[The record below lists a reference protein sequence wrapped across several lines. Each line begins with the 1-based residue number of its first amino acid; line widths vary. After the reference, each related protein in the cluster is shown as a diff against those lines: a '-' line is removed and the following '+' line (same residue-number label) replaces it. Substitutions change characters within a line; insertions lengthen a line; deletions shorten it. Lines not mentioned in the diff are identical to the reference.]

1 MDAAD
6 IAHEDIVDEYPD
18 IIVSREVEHHVVSGV
33 RLATGRLHETRR
45 HRQAEVVVDGLAVV
59 VARITGVV
67 CRDAVLDEPIV
78 FLFEHLVCRVEREEL
93 TLVRRSAHIV
103 NAPGVIDVEGI
114 LVSVVGC
121 VVLGAVIDVVAVLN
135 LEEARHA
142 KMGRLA
148 GLGRRIEQ
156 VAEGLAAPGFGK
168 LRIAV

>member
-1 MDAAD
+1 M
-6 IAHEDIVDEYPD
+6 
-18 IIVSREVEHHVVSGV
+18 
-33 RLATGRLHETRR
+33 
-45 HRQAEVVVDGLAVV
+45 VVDGAAVV

-67 CRDAVLDEPIV
+67 CLDAGLDEPGR

-93 TLVRRSAHIV
+93 TLVGRIAHFV

-121 VVLGAVIDVVAVLN
+121 VVFGAVIDVVAVLN

-148 GLGRRIEQ
+148 DLGRGIEQ
-156 VAEGLAAPGFGK
+156 VAEGLAAPSFGK